1 VRPAAALHWL
11 DLIALVIALPVFIL
25 GDLPIAGYVTGALAW
40 LGQRAVQVA
49 VSRRAAASEDPR
61 TVVGL
66 MAGSMIARGWLVAL
80 AILLVGLGDNDAGLA
95 ADVLVIALFTIYF
108 TTRLVLRPFDEGVDR

>member
-1 VRPAAALHWL
+1 VRPIVALHWL
-11 DLIALVIALPVFIL
+11 DLIALVIALPVFVL
-25 GDLPIAGYVTGALAW
+25 GDLPIAGYLTGALAW
-40 LGQRAVQVA
+40 IAQRAVQVA
-49 VSRRAAASEDPR
+49 VSRRAAATEDPR

-95 ADVLVIALFTIYF
+95 AAVLVIALFTIYF
-108 TTRLVLRPFDEGVDR
+108 TTRLVLRPFEEGVDR